1 MLRSSLAPVVT
12 EIRWRGTAN
21 LASRQRPFQAVV
33 SFHPMAY
40 VLALLSAGFYG
51 AADFTGGIVT
61 RRAAAIPVVLLSQ
74 ACGLVLVA
82 LALPFLPAATPRTA
96 DLWWGAI
103 AGLTGGIG
111 VALLYYALSVGTM
124 SVVAPTTAVAAVA
137 LPVLTS
143 MALGERP
150 RLIVMLGIV
159 LGVAAIFLVSRASPP
174 AGAGG
179 AEAGH
184 IEDLRYV
191 PRTGL
196 GPALLAGIGVGL
208 FLLTLA
214 QTRTEAG
221 MWPLLTD
228 RIASVAFFAIVA
240 GVGRRSVRMPAR
252 LATLAVFGGALDM
265 IANGLYLLAVRIGPL
280 SPVVTLSS
288 LYPASTVLLAR
299 GVLGE
304 RLSAWQAA
312 GVVTALVA
320 VLLIVGG

>member
-1 MLRSSLAPVVT
+1 
-12 EIRWRGTAN
+12 
-21 LASRQRPFQAVV
+21 
-33 SFHPMAY
+33 MAY
-40 VLALLSAGFYG
+40 LLALLSAGFYG

-82 LALPFLPAATPRTA
+82 IAIPLLPAATPRTA

-111 VALLYYALSVGTM
+111 VALLYYALSIGTM

-143 MALGERP
+143 IALGERP
-150 RLIVMLGIV
+150 RLLVVLGMA
-159 LGVAAIFLVSRASPP
+159 LGVAAIVLVSRAPRSPSP
-174 AGAGG
+174 EGRGG
-179 AEAGH
+179 QG
-184 IEDLRYV
+184 V
-191 PRTGL
+191 RTGL

-214 QTRTEAG
+214 QARPEAG

-228 RIASVAFFAIVA
+228 RIASVAFFAIIA
-240 GVGRRSVRMPAR
+240 GVGRRSLRMPVR
-252 LATLAVFGGALDM
+252 LATLAVFGGSLDM
-265 IANGLYLLAVRIGPL
+265 IANGLYLLAVGIGPL

-299 GVLGE
+299 AILGE
-304 RLSAWQAA
+304 RLSAWQTA

>member
-1 MLRSSLAPVVT
+1 
-12 EIRWRGTAN
+12 
-21 LASRQRPFQAVV
+21 
-33 SFHPMAY
+33 MAY
-40 VLALLSAGFYG
+40 FLALLSAGFYG

-82 LALPFLPAATPRTA
+82 LALPLLPAATPRTA

-111 VALLYYALSVGTM
+111 VALLYYALAIGTM

-150 RLIVMLGIV
+150 RLLVMLGIV
-159 LGVAAIFLVSRASPP
+159 LGVAAIVLVSRAPPSPSP
-174 AGAGG
+174 EGKWRQG
-179 AEAGH
+179 
-184 IEDLRYV
+184 V
-191 PRTGL
+191 RTGL

-214 QTRTEAG
+214 QTRPEAG
-221 MWPLLTD
+221 MWPLFTD
-228 RIASVAFFAIVA
+228 RIASVAFFAIIA
-240 GVGRRSVRMPAR
+240 GVGRRSLRMPVR
-252 LATLAVFGGALDM
+252 LATLAIFGGSLDM

-280 SPVVTLSS
+280 SPVVTLTS

-299 GVLGE
+299 AILKE
-304 RLSAWQAA
+304 RLSLWQAA